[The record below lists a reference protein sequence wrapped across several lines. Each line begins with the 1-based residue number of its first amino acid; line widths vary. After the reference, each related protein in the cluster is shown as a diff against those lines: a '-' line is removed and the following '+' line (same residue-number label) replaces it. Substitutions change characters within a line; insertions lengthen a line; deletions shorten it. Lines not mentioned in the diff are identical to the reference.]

1 MQVSICVIKC
11 NMFII
16 ALTDEACRKKRL
28 RDNSNLKM
36 LENWYD
42 KNIWILR
49 KPNTNKKLY
58 FDEHNIE
65 INNKKILSIK
75 YV

>member
-1 MQVSICVIKC
+1 MHV
-11 NMFII
+11 
-16 ALTDEACRKKRL
+16 EKKRL

-36 LENWYD
+36 LEKWYD